1 MPPFDGGVDITN
13 EDASTLKEGRMSGQA
28 LQDVEV
34 ATGADRKTRRQHD
47 SGLLAIGIFKLLKS
61 AFFFCVGIG
70 AFHLLH
76 RDLGDVAMKIA
87 MTLHFDPE
95 WRIVTFFTEKADLVD
110 QQHLREIGFGVFA
123 YSALALVE
131 GLGLIFEMPWAEYLT
146 IGLTVAFL
154 PWELWELAH
163 GASGFRVGLL
173 MTNLAVLAYL
183 VWLLN
188 RKKKAEGRA

>member
-1 MPPFDGGVDITN
+1 MS
-13 EDASTLKEGRMSGQA
+13 EQTLEQP
-28 LQDVEV
+28 EV
-34 ATGADRKTRRQHD
+34 VTAAETQHRHGHD
-47 SGLLAIGIFKLLKS
+47 SGLLAIGIFKLVKS
-61 AFFFCVGIG
+61 VFFFFVGIG

-76 RDLGDVAMKIA
+76 RDLGDVVMRIVLA
-87 MTLHFDPE
+87 LHFDPE

-131 GLGLIFEMPWAEYLT
+131 GWGLLLEKPWAEYFTISLT
-146 IGLTVAFL
+146 IAFL

-163 GASGFRVGLL
+163 GVNSLRVGLL

-188 RKKKAEGRA
+188 RKKKAAL

>member
-1 MPPFDGGVDITN
+1 
-13 EDASTLKEGRMSGQA
+13 MSEHA
-28 LQDVEV
+28 LQDAEI
-34 ATGADRKTRRQHD
+34 ATATEHQARGHHD
-47 SGLLAIGIFKLLKS
+47 KGLLAIGIFKLLKS

-76 RDLGDVAMKIA
+76 RDLGDVAMRIA
-87 MTLHFDPE
+87 LALHFDPE

-123 YSALALVE
+123 YSGLALIE
-131 GLGLIFEMPWAEYLT
+131 GFGLMLEKPWAEYLT
-146 IGLTVAFL
+146 ITLTIAFL

-163 GASGFRVGLL
+163 GVNGLRVGLL
-173 MTNLAVLAYL
+173 LTNVVVLGYL

-188 RKKKAEGRA
+188 RKKKAKTDA